1 MRYFPRNILSKFNF
15 LLRKLIIIFLL
26 YLYSLSPIISNSS
39 FDNTI
44 DQKTTIIINEKA
56 LLEDLSPSSNPERSK
71 PILESL
77 KFSVP
82 VNDVMVLKKK
92 YSKNPLSPHKGILI
106 KTESSK
112 LIYPTLEGK
121 VIAIDTIEGMDTVVI
136 LDHGNNIFSVYAN
149 LSTVFVLEG
158 EVVQKKKSIGSIN
171 KIKDLYFQINT
182 GSKSIDPSSL
192 IKF

>member
-1 MRYFPRNILSKFNF
+1 VRYFPRNILSKFNF